1 MPCVDGD
8 TACRYHALTR
18 PSRAEGAATRKAIE
32 MARRAEAPLYVVHL
46 SCDEA
51 LEAVAEAKQRGQP
64 VYAET
69 CPALPDLHRCRL

>member
-1 MPCVDGD
+1 
-8 TACRYHALTR
+8 
-18 PSRAEGAATRKAIE
+18 
-32 MARRAEAPLYVVHL
+32 MARRAEAPLYIVHL

-69 CPALPDLHRCRL
+69 CPHYLTFTDAAL